1 MSDSQEE
8 ENYNSHE
15 SDSNDTEEESEASNV
30 QRGDQTETS
39 ESAETPPA
47 AELKKKRKPRL
58 NLRRSSSLNLGER
71 PVLLPLPRTRD
82 KKEEEEEDEPE
93 PPELEPSNLEDT
105 SDSVSSSILDEN
117 EAEHPGLS
125 LQRSLSGDSSE
136 TPITAPL
143 QEPCD
148 SVDTPDVDTPRP
160 RSSSLSVTSGPAGRK
175 EAKSLNLEKRAL
187 SEDLLETPIFLP
199 LRQTAEPQ
207 GRKLPRYLK
216 RSNSDIGVGSS
227 DSGIA
232 TLSGSVKPL
241 QPLPSVASVS
251 YISEKSSPSSSS
263 DDYISSSNVDPSAGR
278 HYVPRRQTRRSS
290 IAATPSFEKQPSKGR
305 RLSVSFGDVTT
316 IDENYPGGRRKS
328 LPAGLGLAPL
338 YDPSGR
344 RKSIEIDFNSIILNA
359 GLNSGSES
367 PLRPR
372 RRSLVQMMN
381 AFPEWLASK
390 QPFGSLSS
398 LATSRR
404 TSMSSLHSNDSDLDI
419 DERRFVKRRKG
430 LSRLLDRARQ
440 GYLNDE
446 SVLFPRVLQ
455 PADSLWGFETWI
467 DVENPSL
474 MMYGRYTKD
483 LGRYARE
490 EAKKLKKEEK
500 TGSGASGLRP
510 YRGKVATK
518 CLRILGTIWQAT
530 FARVGEDW
538 VFLAV
543 LGIVMAIISFI
554 MDYGIAICNKARI
567 WLYRDLASHT
577 ALQYLAWVSLP
588 VCLILFS
595 AGFVHILAPQAV
607 GSGIPE
613 MKTILRGVV
622 LKEYLT
628 FKTLIAKVIGLT
640 ATLGSGLPLGKEGPF
655 VHIASI
661 VATLLSKAV
670 TSFKGIYENES
681 RNSEMLAAACAVGV
695 ACSFA
700 APIGGVLFSIEV
712 TSVYFAVRNYWRG
725 FFAAVCGAMM
735 FRLLA
740 VWFND
745 EDTLT
750 PLFETSYKVDIP
762 FDPQEI
768 VVFALIGVMSGFLG
782 ALFVWV
788 HRQYVIFMRK
798 NKKMKAFL
806 QKSRLLFPLLL
817 TVVIMSITFPDG
829 MGQFLVAHLTTH
841 HQVVDLFSNVTWTKE
856 ELSVQEFEIVE
867 NWRTPWTGVFVNLIV
882 YITFTFCAT
891 VVAST
896 LPVPS
901 GIFIPVFK
909 MGAALGRFMGEAM
922 ACTFPNGLRY
932 GGHNHIIIP
941 GGYSIVGA
949 AALAGAVT
957 HTISTSV
964 IVFELTGQI
973 THILPVMIAVLIANA
988 IAQLLQPSVYDSIIQ
1003 IKKLPYLPDI
1013 LTATSGAYNIYV
1025 EDFMVRDVKY
1035 IWYGITYRQ
1044 LKNILKEHKKIRSL
1058 PLVDSPDSM
1067 ILLGSIQRSELISM
1081 LEEHLGKDR
1090 RLRVINKWKLAAQN
1104 LHSLSGTLC
1113 KLPSMRRR
1121 NTLCGAL
1128 EAEQMEQEAE
1138 EAKREEER
1146 KKRLMDIE
1154 EGKKPVPSAGL
1165 AMVAGIGGALAAAT
1179 GIGFN
1184 FRGDQSPDSSPPST
1198 TATPESTPILTS
1210 TPTTSSAATAVNP
1223 VISLT
1228 TSEITEDT
1236 ENKQRRPSRFEVV
1249 KVDSPARHESTV
1261 TLQIDPVEIPTAS
1274 ESALH
1279 RPSEAALRSPLPKSI
1294 LKKTNSFIL
1303 HPAPS
1308 SPFVSPQHTPYAT
1321 VHAGDSRL
1329 RQAFEAVLRKTSLL
1343 KMEDKGIHS
1352 SQNLATPTSAS
1363 KRVSLPADRMI
1374 EMTLEEQRRWEEE
1387 ELNKE
1392 VDFSKCHIDPAPFQ
1406 LVERTSLLK
1415 VHSLFSMLG
1424 LNHAYVTAI
1433 GRIIGVVALKELRK
1447 AIEETNSG
1455 DFPKP
1460 EAAPPPTVPPE
1471 EASEPLNSA
1480 TVNNEEK
1487 D

>member
-1 MSDSQEE
+1 MMMTEVPLMKPDVEGTDFVGVDSPTSSSSSSSSSSPPLSLSLSPPTAELLIDQQI
-8 ENYNSHE
+8 
-15 SDSNDTEEESEASNV
+15 SEAVLANL
-30 QRGDQTETS
+30 
-39 ESAETPPA
+39 ESFQESLAETPLLGTIEDEPSTIGSHGLPLLDLVPSTPLSVSPGSPPPPIGGNPLLPTPPISPIGVRVM
-47 AELKKKRKPRL
+47 ESDEESPCGDITTPLKFDCNEATWRPSEEVVEPRLTPPRVIPTIDYLQVPPHHRAKLRKKRKVSFGKADSKRTISPPPCT
-58 NLRRSSSLNLGER
+58 
-71 PVLLPLPRTRD
+71 PVVMP
-82 KKEEEEEDEPE
+82 
-93 PPELEPSNLEDT
+93 
-105 SDSVSSSILDEN
+105 
-117 EAEHPGLS
+117 
-125 LQRSLSGDSSE
+125 
-136 TPITAPL
+136 
-143 QEPCD
+143 
-148 SVDTPDVDTPRP
+148 
-160 RSSSLSVTSGPAGRK
+160 
-175 EAKSLNLEKRAL
+175 AL
-187 SEDLLETPIFLP
+187 SEDEAVVVTELPVEEASSEDDLDQDPTQPNGGLLTVVPPPAGSDKPSNLSAANCVIKI
-199 LRQTAEPQ
+199 PQ
-207 GRKLPRYLK
+207 KSRK
-216 RSNSDIGVGSS
+216 
-227 DSGIA
+227 
-232 TLSGSVKPL
+232 
-241 QPLPSVASVS
+241 
-251 YISEKSSPSSSS
+251 
-263 DDYISSSNVDPSAGR
+263 
-278 HYVPRRQTRRSS
+278 
-290 IAATPSFEKQPSKGR
+290 PSFSKIDIPCYHR
-305 RLSVSFGDVTT
+305 R
-316 IDENYPGGRRKS
+316 
-328 LPAGLGLAPL
+328 
-338 YDPSGR
+338 PSGH
-344 RKSIEIDFNSIILNA
+344 A
-359 GLNSGSES
+359 
-367 PLRPR
+367 
-372 RRSLVQMMN
+372 
-381 AFPEWLASK
+381 
-390 QPFGSLSS
+390 
-398 LATSRR
+398 
-404 TSMSSLHSNDSDLDI
+404 LDVNF
-419 DERRFVKRRKG
+419 DYTFTV
-430 LSRLLDRARQ
+430 
-440 GYLNDE
+440 
-446 SVLFPRVLQ
+446 
-455 PADSLWGFETWI
+455 
-467 DVENPSL
+467 
-474 MMYGRYTKD
+474 MYGRYTKD

-745 EDTLT
+745 EETLT
-750 PLFETSYKVDIP
+750 ALFKTDFKVGYP
-762 FDPQEI
+762 FDPQELF
-768 VVFALIGVMSGFLG
+768 VFALVGVMSGFLG

-806 QKSRLLFPLLL
+806 QKSRLLYPLVIMLLL
-817 TVVIMSITFPDG
+817 TSLTFPPG
-829 MGQFLVAHLTTH
+829 FGQFMAGGMTNH

-1104 LHSLSGTLC
+1104 

>member
-1 MSDSQEE
+1 MMMTEVPLMKPDVEGTDFVGVDSPTSSSSSSSSSSPPLSLSLSPPTAELLIDQQI
-8 ENYNSHE
+8 
-15 SDSNDTEEESEASNV
+15 SEAVLANL
-30 QRGDQTETS
+30 
-39 ESAETPPA
+39 ESFQESLAETPLLGTIEDEPSTIGSHGLPLLDLVPSTPLSVSPGSPPPPIGGNPLLPTPPISPIGVRVM
-47 AELKKKRKPRL
+47 ESDEESPCGDITTPLKFDCNEATWRPSEEVVEPRLTPPRVIPTIDYLQVPPHHRAKLRKKRKVSFGKADSKRTISPPPCT
-58 NLRRSSSLNLGER
+58 
-71 PVLLPLPRTRD
+71 PVVMP
-82 KKEEEEEDEPE
+82 
-93 PPELEPSNLEDT
+93 
-105 SDSVSSSILDEN
+105 
-117 EAEHPGLS
+117 
-125 LQRSLSGDSSE
+125 
-136 TPITAPL
+136 
-143 QEPCD
+143 
-148 SVDTPDVDTPRP
+148 
-160 RSSSLSVTSGPAGRK
+160 
-175 EAKSLNLEKRAL
+175 AL
-187 SEDLLETPIFLP
+187 SEDEAVVVTELPVEEASSEDDLDQDPTQPNGGLLTVVPPPAGSDKPSNLSAANCVIKI
-199 LRQTAEPQ
+199 PQ
-207 GRKLPRYLK
+207 KSRK
-216 RSNSDIGVGSS
+216 
-227 DSGIA
+227 
-232 TLSGSVKPL
+232 
-241 QPLPSVASVS
+241 
-251 YISEKSSPSSSS
+251 
-263 DDYISSSNVDPSAGR
+263 
-278 HYVPRRQTRRSS
+278 
-290 IAATPSFEKQPSKGR
+290 PSFSKIDIPCYHR
-305 RLSVSFGDVTT
+305 R
-316 IDENYPGGRRKS
+316 
-328 LPAGLGLAPL
+328 
-338 YDPSGR
+338 PSGH
-344 RKSIEIDFNSIILNA
+344 A
-359 GLNSGSES
+359 
-367 PLRPR
+367 
-372 RRSLVQMMN
+372 
-381 AFPEWLASK
+381 
-390 QPFGSLSS
+390 
-398 LATSRR
+398 
-404 TSMSSLHSNDSDLDI
+404 LDVNF
-419 DERRFVKRRKG
+419 DYTFTV
-430 LSRLLDRARQ
+430 
-440 GYLNDE
+440 
-446 SVLFPRVLQ
+446 
-455 PADSLWGFETWI
+455 
-467 DVENPSL
+467 
-474 MMYGRYTKD
+474 MYGRYTKD

-745 EDTLT
+745 EETLT
-750 PLFETSYKVDIP
+750 ALFKTDFKVGYP
-762 FDPQEI
+762 FDPQELF
-768 VVFALIGVMSGFLG
+768 VFALVGVMSGFLG

-806 QKSRLLFPLLL
+806 QKSRLLYPLVIMLLL
-817 TVVIMSITFPDG
+817 TSLTFPPG
-829 MGQFLVAHLTTH
+829 FGQFMAGGMTNH

-1090 RLRVINKWKLAAQN
+1090 RLRVINKWKLAAQ
-1104 LHSLSGTLC
+1104 
-1113 KLPSMRRR
+1113 K
-1121 NTLCGAL
+1121 AL

>member
-1 MSDSQEE
+1 MVMTT
-8 ENYNSHE
+8 NI
-15 SDSNDTEEESEASNV
+15 
-30 QRGDQTETS
+30 
-39 ESAETPPA
+39 
-47 AELKKKRKPRL
+47 
-58 NLRRSSSLNLGER
+58 
-71 PVLLPLPRTRD
+71 PVV
-82 KKEEEEEDEPE
+82 E
-93 PPELEPSNLEDT
+93 
-105 SDSVSSSILDEN
+105 
-117 EAEHPGLS
+117 G
-125 LQRSLSGDSSE
+125 
-136 TPITAPL
+136 
-143 QEPCD
+143 
-148 SVDTPDVDTPRP
+148 
-160 RSSSLSVTSGPAGRK
+160 
-175 EAKSLNLEKRAL
+175 
-187 SEDLLETPIFLP
+187 
-199 LRQTAEPQ
+199 
-207 GRKLPRYLK
+207 
-216 RSNSDIGVGSS
+216 
-227 DSGIA
+227 
-232 TLSGSVKPL
+232 
-241 QPLPSVASVS
+241 
-251 YISEKSSPSSSS
+251 
-263 DDYISSSNVDPSAGR
+263 
-278 HYVPRRQTRRSS
+278 
-290 IAATPSFEKQPSKGR
+290 AATPSVSPPASLTASSTDPLSEEALTDESLREALFTNYENLQDTLAEAPLLKGCEDEPSMIGSHGLPLLNLSPSASLAASPGSPPPSLEASLLPTPPTSPVSIHIFDSDEESPCGDITMPLKFDSSEFTWRRSVEESESRLTPPRVIPTIDYLQVPPHHRAKLRKGR
-305 RLSVSFGDVTT
+305 RLSFSKASDYALPSTLSLSRRSSAIPTVPEVPVITPEPTSELSEDDLVKEPLQVNGGVQQVPTGPLEET
-316 IDENYPGGRRKS
+316 VNNLSAANCVIKIPKKHRKPSLSQIDIPCYHRR
-328 LPAGLGLAPL
+328 
-338 YDPSGR
+338 PSGQ
-344 RKSIEIDFNSIILNA
+344 A
-359 GLNSGSES
+359 
-367 PLRPR
+367 
-372 RRSLVQMMN
+372 
-381 AFPEWLASK
+381 
-390 QPFGSLSS
+390 
-398 LATSRR
+398 
-404 TSMSSLHSNDSDLDI
+404 LDVNF
-419 DERRFVKRRKG
+419 DYTFTV
-430 LSRLLDRARQ
+430 
-440 GYLNDE
+440 
-446 SVLFPRVLQ
+446 
-455 PADSLWGFETWI
+455 
-467 DVENPSL
+467 
-474 MMYGRYTKD
+474 MYGRYTKD
-483 LGRYARE
+483 LSKYAKQ
-490 EAKKLKKEEK
+490 EAKKLKKAGEK
-500 TGSGASGLRP
+500 SFDINATGLRP

-518 CLRILGTIWQAT
+518 CLRVLGTVWQAT

-543 LGIVMAIISFI
+543 LGVVMAIISFI
-554 MDYGIAICNKARI
+554 MDYGIAMCNKARI

-588 VCLILFS
+588 ICLILFS

-725 FFAAVCGAMM
+725 FFAAVCGAMV

-745 EDTLT
+745 EETLT
-750 PLFETSYKVDIP
+750 ALFKTNFKVEYP
-762 FDPQEI
+762 FDPQELF
-768 VVFALIGVMSGFLG
+768 VFALIGVMCGFLG

-788 HRQYVIFMRK
+788 HRQYVIFMRR

-806 QKSRLLFPLLL
+806 QKSRLLYPLFVTIIYGSLSFPLGL
-817 TVVIMSITFPDG
+817 
-829 MGQFLVAHLTTH
+829 GQFWGTDLSNHQ
-841 HQVVDLFSNVTWTKE
+841 QVVELFSNVTWTKE
-856 ELSVQEFEIVE
+856 EHTVHEFELVE
-867 NWRTPWTGVFVNLIV
+867 NWRTPWTGIFINLLL
-882 YITFTFCAT
+882 YITFTFCGS

-909 MGAALGRFMGEAM
+909 IGAALGRIVGETM
-922 ACTFPNGLRY
+922 ASTFPNGLRY

-973 THILPVMIAVLIANA
+973 THILPVMIAVLIANG

-1044 LKNILKEHKKIRSL
+1044 LKNILKEHRKIRSL

-1067 ILLGSIQRSELISM
+1067 ILLGSIQRTELISM

-1090 RLRVINKWKLAAQN
+1090 RLKVINKWKFAAQ
-1104 LHSLSGTLC
+1104 
-1113 KLPSMRRR
+1113 KLPMVRRR
-1121 NTLCGAL
+1121 NTFCGAL
-1128 EAEQMEQEAE
+1128 EAEQAAE
-1138 EAKREEER
+1138 EKEDER
-1146 KKRLMDIE
+1146 NKTKQRLRDIADAR
-1154 EGKKPVPSAGL
+1154 KQKSSTVPSAGL
-1165 AMVAGIGGALAAAT
+1165 ALVAGIGGAMTAAT
-1179 GIGFN
+1179 GVGLSFKGEKDLLLVPPRIPRTAPTLPTFN
-1184 FRGDQSPDSSPPST
+1184 EP
-1198 TATPESTPILTS
+1198 A
-1210 TPTTSSAATAVNP
+1210 PTTSSTATVLSTSSIITPLVTITTDPADTMESEVNQ
-1223 VISLT
+1223 
-1228 TSEITEDT
+1228 E
-1236 ENKQRRPSRFEVV
+1236 RRPSRFEVT
-1249 KVDSPARHESTV
+1249 KVETPSKQNESSV
-1261 TLQIDPVEIPTAS
+1261 TLQIDPVEIPAAS
-1274 ESALH
+1274 ESALDKEQI
-1279 RPSEAALRSPLPKSI
+1279 SLRSTLPRKSI

-1303 HPAPS
+1303 HPATS
-1308 SPFVSPQHTPYAT
+1308 SPFASPQHTPYAT
-1321 VHAGDSRL
+1321 VHAGDSKL
-1329 RQAFEAVLRKTSLL
+1329 RQAFEAVLRKTSLR
-1343 KMEDKGIHS
+1343 KMDERSSHS
-1352 SQNLATPTSAS
+1352 SQNVNFGNP
-1363 KRVSLPADRMI
+1363 KKVSMPMERMV

-1447 AIEETNSG
+1447 AVESTNSGDFVKPRRNRGVGGTFREKFLRPTIRRKLRKAIEETNSG
-1455 DFPKP
+1455 DFPKADTGP
-1460 EAAPPPTVPPE
+1460 AASSTGTNDTNGPTRTSKTTE
-1471 EASEPLNSA
+1471 F
-1480 TVNNEEK
+1480 K

>member
-1 MSDSQEE
+1 MSVSWKIPPG
-8 ENYNSHE
+8 E
-15 SDSNDTEEESEASNV
+15 S
-30 QRGDQTETS
+30 
-39 ESAETPPA
+39 
-47 AELKKKRKPRL
+47 
-58 NLRRSSSLNLGER
+58 
-71 PVLLPLPRTRD
+71 
-82 KKEEEEEDEPE
+82 EEEEEDD
-93 PPELEPSNLEDT
+93 DT
-105 SDSVSSSILDEN
+105 DE
-117 EAEHPGLS
+117 G
-125 LQRSLSGDSSE
+125 
-136 TPITAPL
+136 
-143 QEPCD
+143 
-148 SVDTPDVDTPRP
+148 
-160 RSSSLSVTSGPAGRK
+160 
-175 EAKSLNLEKRAL
+175 
-187 SEDLLETPIFLP
+187 F
-199 LRQTAEPQ
+199 RQYEQ
-207 GRKLPRYLK
+207 
-216 RSNSDIGVGSS
+216 
-227 DSGIA
+227 
-232 TLSGSVKPL
+232 TL
-241 QPLPSVASVS
+241 
-251 YISEKSSPSSSS
+251 
-263 DDYISSSNVDPSAGR
+263 
-278 HYVPRRQTRRSS
+278 
-290 IAATPSFEKQPSKGR
+290 
-305 RLSVSFGDVTT
+305 
-316 IDENYPGGRRKS
+316 
-328 LPAGLGLAPL
+328 
-338 YDPSGR
+338 
-344 RKSIEIDFNSIILNA
+344 
-359 GLNSGSES
+359 
-367 PLRPR
+367 
-372 RRSLVQMMN
+372 
-381 AFPEWLASK
+381 
-390 QPFGSLSS
+390 
-398 LATSRR
+398 
-404 TSMSSLHSNDSDLDI
+404 
-419 DERRFVKRRKG
+419 
-430 LSRLLDRARQ
+430 
-440 GYLNDE
+440 
-446 SVLFPRVLQ
+446 
-455 PADSLWGFETWI
+455 
-467 DVENPSL
+467 
-474 MMYGRYTKD
+474 MYGRYTKD

-490 EAKKLKKEEK
+490 EAKKLKKDDHK
-500 TGSGASGLRP
+500 NLGSGASGLRP
-510 YRGKVATK
+510 YRGKVTSK
-518 CLRILGTIWQAT
+518 CLGLLGTVWQAT

-543 LGIVMAIISFI
+543 LGVGMAIISFI
-554 MDYGIAICNKARI
+554 MDYGIAMCNKARI

-745 EDTLT
+745 EETLT
-750 PLFETSYKVDIP
+750 ALFKTNFKVGYP
-762 FDPQEI
+762 FDPQELF
-768 VVFALIGVMSGFLG
+768 VFALIGVMCGFLG
-782 ALFVWV
+782 AFFVWV
-788 HRQYVIFMRK
+788 HRQYVTFMRR
-798 NKKMKAFL
+798 NKKMKMFL
-806 QKSRLLFPLLL
+806 QKSRLLYPLFVIIIYGSFSFPLGL
-817 TVVIMSITFPDG
+817 
-829 MGQFLVAHLTTH
+829 GQFAGTELNNHQ
-841 HQVVDLFSNVTWTKE
+841 QVVELFSNVTWTKADH
-856 ELSVQEFEIVE
+856 SVHEFEIVE
-867 NWRTPWTGVFVNLIV
+867 NWRTPWTGIFINLLI
-882 YITFTFCAT
+882 YMLFTFCGS

-909 MGAALGRFMGEAM
+909 IGAALGRIVGEAM
-922 ACTFPNGLRY
+922 AVSFPNGLRY

-973 THILPVMIAVLIANA
+973 THILPVMIAVLIANG

-1035 IWYGITYRQ
+1035 IWYGITYKQ
-1044 LKNILKEHKKIRSL
+1044 LKNTLKEHKKIRSL

-1067 ILLGSIQRSELISM
+1067 ILLGSIQRSELISL

-1090 RLRVINKWKLAAQN
+1090 RLRVINKWKFAAQ
-1104 LHSLSGTLC
+1104 
-1113 KLPSMRRR
+1113 R
-1121 NTLCGAL
+1121 AL
-1128 EAEQMEQEAE
+1128 EAEQLQKEAE
-1138 EAKREEER
+1138 EKQKEEER
-1146 KKRLMDIE
+1146 RKVKQKLLEIE
-1154 EGKKPVPSAGL
+1154 ETNKKANVPSAGL
-1165 AMVAGIGGALAAAT
+1165 AMVAGVGGGEAASDPGT
-1179 GIGFN
+1179 P
-1184 FRGDQSPDSSPPST
+1184 QSDSPPGTPPTVAT
-1198 TATPESTPILTS
+1198 TPVTSGPTTS
-1210 TPTTSSAATAVNP
+1210 TPNDTPDDAV
-1223 VISLT
+1223 L
-1228 TSEITEDT
+1228 
-1236 ENKQRRPSRFEVV
+1236 KQRRPSRFEVT
-1249 KVDSPARHESTV
+1249 KVESLSKNESTV
-1261 TLQIDPVEIPTAS
+1261 TLQIDPVEIPAKSETALDKPQITQRNS
-1274 ESALH
+1274 
-1279 RPSEAALRSPLPKSI
+1279 LPRKSI

-1303 HPAPS
+1303 HPASS

-1343 KMEDKGIHS
+1343 KMDDKNASGS
-1352 SQNLATPTSAS
+1352 TNVANSNNTS
-1363 KRVSLPADRMI
+1363 KRVSLPMNRMI
-1374 EMTLEEQRRWEEE
+1374 EMTQEEQRRWEEE

-1433 GRIIGVVALKELRK
+1433 GRLIGVVALKELRK

-1460 EAAPPPTVPPE
+1460 ETVPAAPDSPPRSPKT
-1471 EASEPLNSA
+1471 SES
-1480 TVNNEEK
+1480 K

>member
-1 MSDSQEE
+1 
-8 ENYNSHE
+8 
-15 SDSNDTEEESEASNV
+15 
-30 QRGDQTETS
+30 
-39 ESAETPPA
+39 
-47 AELKKKRKPRL
+47 
-58 NLRRSSSLNLGER
+58 
-71 PVLLPLPRTRD
+71 
-82 KKEEEEEDEPE
+82 
-93 PPELEPSNLEDT
+93 
-105 SDSVSSSILDEN
+105 
-117 EAEHPGLS
+117 
-125 LQRSLSGDSSE
+125 
-136 TPITAPL
+136 
-143 QEPCD
+143 
-148 SVDTPDVDTPRP
+148 
-160 RSSSLSVTSGPAGRK
+160 
-175 EAKSLNLEKRAL
+175 
-187 SEDLLETPIFLP
+187 
-199 LRQTAEPQ
+199 
-207 GRKLPRYLK
+207 
-216 RSNSDIGVGSS
+216 
-227 DSGIA
+227 
-232 TLSGSVKPL
+232 
-241 QPLPSVASVS
+241 
-251 YISEKSSPSSSS
+251 
-263 DDYISSSNVDPSAGR
+263 
-278 HYVPRRQTRRSS
+278 
-290 IAATPSFEKQPSKGR
+290 
-305 RLSVSFGDVTT
+305 
-316 IDENYPGGRRKS
+316 
-328 LPAGLGLAPL
+328 
-338 YDPSGR
+338 
-344 RKSIEIDFNSIILNA
+344 
-359 GLNSGSES
+359 
-367 PLRPR
+367 
-372 RRSLVQMMN
+372 
-381 AFPEWLASK
+381 
-390 QPFGSLSS
+390 
-398 LATSRR
+398 
-404 TSMSSLHSNDSDLDI
+404 
-419 DERRFVKRRKG
+419 
-430 LSRLLDRARQ
+430 
-440 GYLNDE
+440 
-446 SVLFPRVLQ
+446 
-455 PADSLWGFETWI
+455 
-467 DVENPSL
+467 
-474 MMYGRYTKD
+474 MYGRYTKD

-554 MDYGIAICNKARI
+554 MDYGIAMCNKARI

-745 EDTLT
+745 EETLT
-750 PLFETSYKVDIP
+750 ALFKTDFKVGYP
-762 FDPQEI
+762 FDPQELF
-768 VVFALIGVMSGFLG
+768 VFALVGVMSGFLG

-806 QKSRLLFPLLL
+806 QKSRLLYPLVIMLLL
-817 TVVIMSITFPDG
+817 STLTFPPG
-829 MGQFLVAHLTTH
+829 FGQFMAGGMTNH

-1090 RLRVINKWKLAAQN
+1090 RLRVINKWKLAAQ
-1104 LHSLSGTLC
+1104 
-1113 KLPSMRRR
+1113 K
-1121 NTLCGAL
+1121 AL

-1138 EAKREEER
+1138 EAKREEEK

-1154 EGKKPVPSAGL
+1154 EGKRPVPSAGL
-1165 AMVAGIGGALAAAT
+1165 AMVAGIGG
-1179 GIGFN
+1179 
-1184 FRGDQSPDSSPPST
+1184 GDQSPDSSPPST
-1198 TATPESTPILTS
+1198 TASPESTPTLTS
-1210 TPTTSSAATAVNP
+1210 TPTTSSAPTAISP
-1223 VISLT
+1223 VISVT
-1228 TSEITEDT
+1228 TSSLTEDT
-1236 ENKQRRPSRFEVV
+1236 EDKQRRPSRFEVV
-1249 KVDSPARHESTV
+1249 KVDTPARHESTV

-1343 KMEDKGIHS
+1343 KMDDKGIHS

-1433 GRIIGVVALKELRK
+1433 GRIIGVVALKELRAAVESTNSGDFPKPRRDRGVGGTFREKFLRTTIRRKLRK

-1460 EAAPPPTVPPE
+1460 EAAPPSSVPPE

>member
-1 MSDSQEE
+1 
-8 ENYNSHE
+8 
-15 SDSNDTEEESEASNV
+15 
-30 QRGDQTETS
+30 
-39 ESAETPPA
+39 
-47 AELKKKRKPRL
+47 
-58 NLRRSSSLNLGER
+58 
-71 PVLLPLPRTRD
+71 
-82 KKEEEEEDEPE
+82 
-93 PPELEPSNLEDT
+93 
-105 SDSVSSSILDEN
+105 
-117 EAEHPGLS
+117 
-125 LQRSLSGDSSE
+125 
-136 TPITAPL
+136 
-143 QEPCD
+143 
-148 SVDTPDVDTPRP
+148 
-160 RSSSLSVTSGPAGRK
+160 
-175 EAKSLNLEKRAL
+175 
-187 SEDLLETPIFLP
+187 
-199 LRQTAEPQ
+199 
-207 GRKLPRYLK
+207 
-216 RSNSDIGVGSS
+216 
-227 DSGIA
+227 
-232 TLSGSVKPL
+232 
-241 QPLPSVASVS
+241 
-251 YISEKSSPSSSS
+251 
-263 DDYISSSNVDPSAGR
+263 
-278 HYVPRRQTRRSS
+278 
-290 IAATPSFEKQPSKGR
+290 
-305 RLSVSFGDVTT
+305 
-316 IDENYPGGRRKS
+316 
-328 LPAGLGLAPL
+328 
-338 YDPSGR
+338 
-344 RKSIEIDFNSIILNA
+344 
-359 GLNSGSES
+359 
-367 PLRPR
+367 
-372 RRSLVQMMN
+372 
-381 AFPEWLASK
+381 
-390 QPFGSLSS
+390 
-398 LATSRR
+398 
-404 TSMSSLHSNDSDLDI
+404 
-419 DERRFVKRRKG
+419 
-430 LSRLLDRARQ
+430 
-440 GYLNDE
+440 
-446 SVLFPRVLQ
+446 
-455 PADSLWGFETWI
+455 
-467 DVENPSL
+467 
-474 MMYGRYTKD
+474 MYGRYTKD

-554 MDYGIAICNKARI
+554 MDYGIAMCNKARI

-745 EDTLT
+745 EETLT
-750 PLFETSYKVDIP
+750 ALFKTDFKVGYP
-762 FDPQEI
+762 FDPQELF
-768 VVFALIGVMSGFLG
+768 VFALVGVMSGFLG

-806 QKSRLLFPLLL
+806 QKSRLLYPLVIMLLL
-817 TVVIMSITFPDG
+817 STLTFPPG
-829 MGQFLVAHLTTH
+829 FGQFMAGGMTNH

-1090 RLRVINKWKLAAQN
+1090 RLRVINKWKLAAQ
-1104 LHSLSGTLC
+1104 
-1113 KLPSMRRR
+1113 K
-1121 NTLCGAL
+1121 AL

-1138 EAKREEER
+1138 EAKREEEK

-1154 EGKKPVPSAGL
+1154 EGKRPVPSAGL
-1165 AMVAGIGGALAAAT
+1165 AMVAGIGG
-1179 GIGFN
+1179 
-1184 FRGDQSPDSSPPST
+1184 GDQSPDSSPPST
-1198 TATPESTPILTS
+1198 TASPESTPTLTS
-1210 TPTTSSAATAVNP
+1210 TPTTSSAPTAISP
-1223 VISLT
+1223 VISVT
-1228 TSEITEDT
+1228 TSSLTEDT
-1236 ENKQRRPSRFEVV
+1236 EDKQRRPSRFEVV
-1249 KVDSPARHESTV
+1249 KVDTPARHESTV

-1343 KMEDKGIHS
+1343 KMDDKGIHS

-1460 EAAPPPTVPPE
+1460 EAAPPSSVPPE